1 MNVTITPS
9 KLIGRIS
16 APSSKSFSHRMII
29 AAALADGVSEVS
41 AVNPSE
47 DIDATVDAMTAL
59 GAKIINDGNVY
70 TIKGIGEAAS
80 SVKINCRES
89 GSTLRFIIPVAAAL
103 GCETEFSGSGKL
115 PTRPITP
122 YKRELS
128 EKGVKFEHTDGV
140 MPFSMNGKLVGGD
153 FHIEGDVSSQFIT
166 GLLFALPLCSEDSRI
181 ILTSR
186 LESKPYADM
195 TIAAL
200 KVFGVKIEE
209 TVSEEGFPVYIVK
222 GNQKYKAA
230 DCAVEGD
237 YSQAAFYYVA
247 NALGSE
253 IEIGNLNTAS
263 VQGDKQI
270 CSILDE
276 IGFGKVPCGEYEPF
290 TADASDIPDLVP
302 ILTVLGCFTKDVS
315 RIVNAKRLK
324 IKESDRLKA
333 IADAINVIGGNVVY
347 GDDFLEIH
355 PVRSFTSGRI
365 DGCNDHRIVMAS
377 AVASTMADGEI
388 TITDGEAV
396 AKSYPDFW
404 QDFKKLGGKITTD
417 PSR

>member
-9 KLIGRIS
+9 KLIGRIN

-70 TIKGIGEAAS
+70 TIKGIGEAS
-80 SVKINCRES
+80 SSAKINCRES

-103 GCETEFSGSGKL
+103 GCATEFSGSGKL

-122 YKRELS
+122 YKRELAQ
-128 EKGVKFEHTDGV
+128 KGVRFEHTDGV
-140 MPFSMNGKLVGGD
+140 MPFTMDGKLCGGD

-181 ILTSR
+181 ILTSK

-200 KVFGVKIEE
+200 KVFGVKIDES
-209 TVSEEGFPVYIVK
+209 VSEEGFPVYSIK

-253 IEIGNLNTAS
+253 IEIGNLNKDS

-270 CSILDE
+270 CAILDG
-276 IGFGKVPCGEYEPF
+276 IGFGRVPFGEYEPF
-290 TADASDIPDLVP
+290 TVDVSDIPDLVP

-333 IADAINVIGGNVVY
+333 IADAINAIGGNVIY

-355 PVRSFTSGRI
+355 PVRSFTGGRI

-388 TITDGEAV
+388 TITDSEAV

-404 QDFKKLGGKITTD
+404 QDFKKLGGKITID

>member
-1 MNVTITPS
+1 MNVTITPH

-29 AAALADGVSEVS
+29 AASLADGISEVS

-59 GAKIINDGNVY
+59 GATIVNDGNVY
-70 TIKGIGEAAS
+70 TIKGIGTAS
-80 SVKINCRES
+80 SAAKINCRES

-103 GCETEFSGSGKL
+103 GCDTEFSGSGKL
-115 PTRPITP
+115 PARPITP

-128 EKGVKFEHTDGV
+128 LKGVKFEHTDGV
-140 MPFSMNGKLVGGD
+140 MPFTMSGKLCGGD
-153 FHIEGDVSSQFIT
+153 IHIEGDVSSQFIT
-166 GLLFALPLCSEDSRI
+166 GLLFALPLCKEDSRI
-181 ILTSR
+181 ILTSK

-200 KVFGVKIEE
+200 KIFGVEVGE
-209 TVSEEGFPVYIVK
+209 SVSDEGFPVYTVK
-222 GNQKYKAA
+222 GNQRYKAA

-253 IEIGNLNTAS
+253 IEIGNLNEDS

-270 CSILDE
+270 CKIINDS
-276 IGFGKVPCGEYEPF
+276 GFGRLGCGEYEPF
-290 TADASDIPDLVP
+290 TVDVSDIPDLVP
-302 ILTVLGCFTKDVS
+302 ILTVFGCFTKDVS
-315 RIVNAKRLK
+315 RIINAKRLK

-333 IADAINVIGGNVVY
+333 IADAINAIGGNVIY

-355 PVRSFTSGRI
+355 PVRSFTGGTI

-388 TITDGEAV
+388 TITDAQAV
-396 AKSYPDFW
+396 SKSYPDFW
-404 QDFKKLGGKITTD
+404 QDFKKLGGKINND
-417 PSR
+417 L